1 MSEPIIRPSSEELLK
16 FLVEKLNNKY
26 IIACVGSP
34 LRSDDRAGLE
44 VCEQLAKK
52 GVRDSRLIECEYGL
66 ETCLDRIIASKPRG
80 IIMIDAGYAEGV
92 PPGTIILSSIR
103 NIKEPFALATTHNVP
118 IRLLLKLLEKET
130 PAKDFYVVAI
140 IAEKLDIGME
150 LSDSVKKAV
159 AELVTAIQIALDKS
173 MSRRIND

>member
-16 FLVEKLNNKY
+16 FLVEKLSNKY

-44 VCEQLAKK
+44 ICEQLAKK
-52 GVRDSRLIECEYGL
+52 GVRDSRLIKCEYGL
-66 ETCLDRIIASKPRG
+66 ETCIDKIISSKPRG

-140 IAEKLDIGME
+140 IAEKLDIGMK
-150 LSDSVKKAV
+150 LSERVRKAV
-159 AELVTAIQIALDKS
+159 ESLAEVIQIALEKS
-173 MSRRIND
+173 MSNKINH